1 MELGIEYLTVTEKLL
16 KIYEDLDKIK
26 NAAISKTTETI
37 NNLTCNVY
45 NVAGIITVKT
55 SGTGFHI
62 IEFDKEH
69 YIEHI
74 YMGDGMNGSPILVG
88 PSSDRWDNSTSKIL
102 DDFLQNEEQA
112 NSKYIGKILMINELV
127 KK

>member
-16 KIYEDLDKIK
+16 KIYENLDKIK

-102 DDFLQNEEQA
+102 DDFLVNKLDKLEEI
-112 NSKYIGKILMINELV
+112 SSIFV
-127 KK
+127 F